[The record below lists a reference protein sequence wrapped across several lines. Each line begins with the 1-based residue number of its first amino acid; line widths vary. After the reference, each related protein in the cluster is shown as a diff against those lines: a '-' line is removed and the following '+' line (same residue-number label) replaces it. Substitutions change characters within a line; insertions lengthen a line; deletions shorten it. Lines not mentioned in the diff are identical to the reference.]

1 MQNDCLNELEDL
13 IKDFLMYADQW
24 FEKGIIDEDTYT
36 EIKNKKVKFIK
47 DINDK
52 KV

>member
-13 IKDFLMYADQW
+13 IKDFLMYSDQW
-24 FEKGIIDEDTYT
+24 LEKGIIDEDTYK
-36 EIKNKKVKFIK
+36 EITSKKVNFLE
-47 DINDK
+47 DINVE